1 MIFGGMN
8 NCNYIGSSLFIMN
21 LDLNFH
27 LKEEIEFYLPKNL
40 KVKRKELERR
50 RSLLKVPIDY
60 DKLSLPP
67 IK

>member
-1 MIFGGMN
+1 MN

-27 LKEEIEFYLPKNL
+27 LREEIEFYLPKVL
-40 KVKRKELERR
+40 KNKRKEIMRR
-50 RSLLKVPIDY
+50 RSLLKVSVD
-60 DKLSLPP
+60 DKFILPP